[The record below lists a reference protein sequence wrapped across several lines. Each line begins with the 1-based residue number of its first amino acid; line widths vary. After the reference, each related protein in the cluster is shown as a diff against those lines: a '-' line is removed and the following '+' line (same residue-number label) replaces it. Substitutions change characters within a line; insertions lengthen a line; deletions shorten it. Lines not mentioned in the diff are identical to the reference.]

1 MTAQPY
7 ISDRRCPSCAAALN
21 RLDNRDGFGAELT
34 FAPVNRWVVERRVVA
49 TVYACPSC
57 EHVET
62 GPRS

>member
-21 RLDNRDGFGAELT
+21 RLDNLDGFGVELT
-34 FAPVNRWVVERRVVA
+34 VDELVRRQVVERRVVA

-57 EHVET
+57 EHVE
-62 GPRS
+62 GGRS